1 MHMAILFASYVNICT
16 LQNKLTWEN
25 NYQHMMEF
33 LINVHILGKNLCARS
48 TTLKVLFSSNN
59 MHQKCVYNN
68 KCSPNKI
75 LVFSHFYL
83 KTHW

>member
-33 LINVHILGKNLCARS
+33 LINIHILKYIY
-48 TTLKVLFSSNN
+48 VLE
-59 MHQKCVYNN
+59 V
-68 KCSPNKI
+68 P
-75 LVFSHFYL
+75 L
-83 KTHW
+83 